1 MRRFRYYLF
10 LFLLALTLFLNIER
24 IDLLGQQN
32 VLDIQSFVYTFTILA
47 IFSVIFV
54 PAFWQATPITPIA
67 VWLLLYFLTKTTFF
81 YLFLDQN
88 PLFGGPFTYV
98 TITEVSFITI
108 LLFYTHR
115 LVNNASELEVGV
127 KSLLFK
133 DEIKRVDE
141 AREVI
146 NSEVMR
152 SRHYHRPMS
161 VIVVEPEVGSLRA
174 AFNQAVQDV
183 QHALAARYTKNKLGK
198 AMRQQLRLMDM
209 VLEEKN
215 GRFVILCP
223 EIDAAESERL
233 IERIQTAVAHELEI
247 HLHCGTASFPDE
259 APTFDG
265 LITQATQKIHHTQNH
280 NGQQLYPTVQHVY
293 RSQPT
298 QVHSES

>member
-54 PAFWQATPITPIA
+54 PTFWQTPPYTPIA
-67 VWLLLYFLTKTTFF
+67 IWLILYFITKVV
-81 YLFLDQN
+81 FLNVFADQN
-88 PLFGGPFTYV
+88 PLWGGPYSSV
-98 TITEVSFITI
+98 TITEVSFIVI
-108 LLFYTHR
+108 LLLYTHR
-115 LVNNASELEVGV
+115 LMNHAAELEIGV

-133 DEIKRVDE
+133 DEVKQVDE

-161 VIVVEPEVGSLRA
+161 VIVVEPEAGSLRT
-174 AFNQAVQDV
+174 AFNQAVQDI
-183 QHALAARYTKNKLGK
+183 QEALSVRYTKNRLAKV
-198 AMRQQLRLMDM
+198 MRQQLRLMDM

-223 EIDAAESERL
+223 EVDAVESELL
-233 IERIQTAVAHELEI
+233 IKRIQTAVSQELHI
-247 HLHCGTASFPDE
+247 NLHCGNASFPNE

-265 LITQATQKIHHTQNH
+265 LITQATEKMHHEQVNS
-280 NGQQLYPTVQHVY
+280 GQETYQPVQHVY

-298 QVHSES
+298 QMHQGS